1 MAISTIRDSEFAR
14 ESLKATL
21 KTVNNDRRKNRKER
35 MAERR
40 RRSEAPETQNVQN
53 AQTVQ
58 TVQTDDSTQNDV
70 DEKSAML
77 LQIYSKAEKQ
87 TVQQSA

>member
-1 MAISTIRDSEFAR
+1 MAINTIRDSEFAR

-40 RRSEAPETQNVQN
+40 RRSEAPETQTV
-53 AQTVQ
+53 QTVQ

>member
-1 MAISTIRDSEFAR
+1 MAINTIRDSEFAR

-21 KTVNNDRRKNRKER
+21 KTVNKDRRKNRRER

-40 RRSEAPETQNVQN
+40 RRSDMQEPSDVREEE
-53 AQTVQ
+53 
-58 TVQTDDSTQNDV
+58 STQKDV

-87 TVQQSA
+87 AVQQST

>member
-58 TVQTDDSTQNDV
+58 TDDSTQNDV

>member
-1 MAISTIRDSEFAR
+1 MAINTIRDSEFAR

-21 KTVNNDRRKNRKER
+21 KTVKKDRRKNRRER

-40 RRSEAPETQNVQN
+40 RCSEAKESEESQS
-53 AQTVQ
+53 AK
-58 TVQTDDSTQNDV
+58 TDDSGEEDV

-87 TVQQSA
+87 AVQQST

>member
-1 MAISTIRDSEFAR
+1 
-14 ESLKATL
+14 
-21 KTVNNDRRKNRKER
+21 

-40 RRSEAPETQNVQN
+40 RRSEAPETQTV
-53 AQTVQ
+53 QTVQ

>member
-1 MAISTIRDSEFAR
+1 
-14 ESLKATL
+14 
-21 KTVNNDRRKNRKER
+21 

-40 RRSEAPETQNVQN
+40 RRSEAQEPSDVPEEE
-53 AQTVQ
+53 
-58 TVQTDDSTQNDV
+58 STQKDV

-87 TVQQSA
+87 AVQQST

>member
-1 MAISTIRDSEFAR
+1 
-14 ESLKATL
+14 
-21 KTVNNDRRKNRKER
+21 

-40 RRSEAPETQNVQN
+40 SSESQEMQN
-53 AQTVQ
+53 T
-58 TVQTDDSTQNDV
+58 QTDDSTQKDV

>member
-1 MAISTIRDSEFAR
+1 MAINTIRDSEFAR

-40 RRSEAPETQNVQN
+40 RRSEAPETQTV
-53 AQTVQ
+53 QTVQ

-87 TVQQSA
+87 TVQQFA

>member
-1 MAISTIRDSEFAR
+1 MAINTIRDSEFAR

-21 KTVNNDRRKNRKER
+21 KTVKKDRWKNRRER

-40 RRSEAPETQNVQN
+40 RRSDVQEPSDVPEEE
-53 AQTVQ
+53 
-58 TVQTDDSTQNDV
+58 STQKDV

-87 TVQQSA
+87 AVQQST

>member
-1 MAISTIRDSEFAR
+1 MAINTIRDSEFAR

-21 KTVNNDRRKNRKER
+21 KTVNKDRRKNRRER

-40 RRSEAPETQNVQN
+40 RRSEAQEPSDVPEE
-53 AQTVQ
+53 
-58 TVQTDDSTQNDV
+58 STQKDV

-87 TVQQSA
+87 AVQQST

>member
-1 MAISTIRDSEFAR
+1 MAINTIRDSEFAR
-14 ESLKATL
+14 ESLRATL
-21 KTVNNDRRKNRKER
+21 KTVKKDRRKNRRER

-40 RRSEAPETQNVQN
+40 RRSEVQEPSDVPE
-53 AQTVQ
+53 
-58 TVQTDDSTQNDV
+58 DESTQKDV

-87 TVQQSA
+87 AVQQST